1 MSRLELTITGVLL
14 AIICGLSWFSFWQ
27 HSHKEASQ
35 TQYIGAAASSESHQA
50 YAQGARALA
59 IKVKKEEQHVEAVL
73 EANRTWSEQPVP
85 ADVADLLRERA
96 TPAE

>member
-1 MSRLELTITGVLL
+1 MSRLELTIAGVLL

-27 HSHKEASQ
+27 HSRKESAQ
-35 TQYIGAAASSESHQA
+35 TQYVGAAASSESHQA
-50 YAQGARALA
+50 YAQGARELV

-85 ADVADLLRERA
+85 DDVADLLRER
-96 TPAE
+96 PASSE